1 MGIIIVLYQVNYW
14 TKRLV
19 IFLLN
24 YTKETNH
31 NICSENDLCKGIIS
45 FVICPLTR
53 QIEAIM
59 NTNIMDD

>member
-31 NICSENDLCKGIIS
+31 KICSENDLCKGIIS
-45 FVICPLTR
+45 FVIYPLTR

-59 NTNIMDD
+59 NTNVMDD